1 MEDACSPTTLSF
13 VDDTRDDTVAGEKAH
28 VVEIAA
34 SANDVAAIL
43 FADRLAI
50 LK

>member
-28 VVEIAA
+28 VVKQAA
-34 SANDVAAIL
+34 GGVANWSYKS
-43 FADRLAI
+43 LA
-50 LK
+50 